1 MTDNNQDKLKEF
13 ELVVEPVMKWLAE
26 NHHPHTK
33 IIIESNSAELL
44 QSEVAVASDEF
55 LVD

>member
-1 MTDNNQDKLKEF
+1 MTDSNQDKLKEF

-33 IIIESNSAELL
+33 VTIESGSAELL
-44 QSEVAVASDEF
+44 VSTMATVTDKF
-55 LVD
+55 IVD

>member
-33 IIIESNSAELL
+33 AIIESDRAELL
-44 QSEVAVASDEF
+44 VSTMATVADKF
-55 LVD
+55 IVD

>member
-26 NHHPHTK
+26 NHHQHTK
-33 IIIESNSAELL
+33 AIIESNRAELL
-44 QSEVAVASDEF
+44 VSITATVTDKF
-55 LVD
+55 IVD

>member
-1 MTDNNQDKLKEF
+1 MKGNNQDKLEEF

-33 IIIESNSAELL
+33 VVIESGRAELL
-44 QSEVAVASDEF
+44 VSTMATVTDKFIVN
-55 LVD
+55 